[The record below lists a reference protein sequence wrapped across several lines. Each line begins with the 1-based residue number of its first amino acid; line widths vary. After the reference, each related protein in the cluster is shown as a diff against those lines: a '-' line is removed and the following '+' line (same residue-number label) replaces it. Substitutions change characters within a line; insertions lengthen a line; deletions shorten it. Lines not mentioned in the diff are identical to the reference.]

1 MTAKIRILFV
11 DDEPAIRMTLPAI
24 LKMHG
29 FEVTVAASVPE
40 ALAIINSERFDVL
53 LSDLNIG
60 QPGDGFVVVSA
71 MRRTQPDA
79 VTMIITGYPAF
90 ETALQ
95 AIREQV
101 DDYFTKPAEIEK
113 LVEKIQQKVLNRQ
126 PRRIS
131 SLKRV
136 PVILRENQGV
146 IMQQWL
152 DDILASAEITPSR
165 LSKARWVED
174 FPKLFAA
181 IVETSEMRESQLRQ
195 ESANLAYARG
205 ERRRS
210 EGFSAAMLAEET
222 RLGLRA
228 IGLTVQNHLLEIDVS
243 QLIPDLLAVAD
254 SLSLL
259 LRESL
264 RALSGL
270 SQYQTA

>member
-1 MTAKIRILFV
+1 M

-29 FEVTVAASVPE
+29 FDVTVAASVPE

-136 PVILRENQGV
+136 PVILRENQGM